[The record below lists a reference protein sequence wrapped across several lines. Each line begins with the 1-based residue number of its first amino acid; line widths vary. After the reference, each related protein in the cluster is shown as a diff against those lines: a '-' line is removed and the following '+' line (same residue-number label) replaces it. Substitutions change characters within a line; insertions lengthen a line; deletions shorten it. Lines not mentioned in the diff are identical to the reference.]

1 MVNLVSPGVS
11 ISVSDESFY
20 ASAGTGTVPL
30 IVIATAQDKTAP
42 DGTGTASNTTKA
54 EAGKLKLITSQRELL
69 QTFGNPLFYSSG
81 SNQLNGYDLNEYG
94 LLAAHSFLGLANRAY
109 VLRADVD
116 LGQLSASSTA
126 PTGTIADGSYW
137 FDTASSLFGLR
148 EWDGSKWVKKD
159 VSVVDSNNVDS
170 GTGGPKRAFG
180 LNGDYAVVAN
190 TATGTASDVKYYEKY
205 SDNWYQVGSTS
216 WASTTSSDF
225 QFGTH
230 LAVPSVQSDGVSSLS
245 SGDVFIQTSTPNQG
259 VSLSVKLFSSS
270 TKAFS
275 SVSAPLYANTNAAYN
290 TIGLA
295 NVSVGNLIAE
305 FENADNDGEFVL
317 KRHNGNSTV
326 VATGSSLA
334 STIDASGNAN
344 VQVVYN
350 GTTVNVAISAT
361 ISGNASAATAEDIV
375 FDINSGLAGASITE
389 LSASLGTNDNVVLTS
404 SVGRDIEIKSLHAD
418 FGPSTIGFGTGVA
431 SADKVYSNFEA
442 LSYEASK
449 TQITG
454 VLAEGTYW
462 YNSSVVKTNV
472 DVLENDATNGWQ
484 TFSKDF
490 QVASSA
496 PSTQSDSTALVA
508 GDLWLDSDD
517 TENYPAFYKWSGSA
531 WASVDNKDQVTADG
545 VIFADFRQ
553 SSSSSLDADAPANTS
568 YPQGIIGFNKRAS
581 AGNVK
586 EWKIN
591 YTPSGTN
598 IGNVWVDASMN
609 KNDGSMYGLRK
620 ATHNLV
626 KSKMQGAITANDDIR
641 AETNSFNIIA
651 APGFPEMLD
660 EMIALSADRR
670 NTAFVVGDTPFRLK
684 ADATSLTNWATNANN
699 ASENGED
706 GLVSSSPYAAVY
718 YPSGQSTN
726 LDGTNV
732 VVPSSHI
739 ALRTL
744 AFNDQVAFPWFAP
757 AGFQR
762 GLVSNATAV
771 GYVDPTSG
779 EFTPVTLNEGQR
791 DTLYQNKV
799 NPIAQFPGRGLSVFG
814 QKTLNPSASALDRIN
829 VARLVTYLRER
840 LDDMV
845 KPFIFEPNDEVTR
858 ANAKSTV
865 DGFLEQLII
874 QRGLFDYI
882 TVCDGTNNTPAR
894 IDRNELYI
902 DIAIQPVKAV
912 EFIYIPIRIQNTL
925 GQTAQ

>member
-1 MVNLVSPGVS
+1 
-11 ISVSDESFY
+11 
-20 ASAGTGTVPL
+20 
-30 IVIATAQDKTAP
+30 
-42 DGTGTASNTTKA
+42 
-54 EAGKLKLITSQRELL
+54 
-69 QTFGNPLFYSSG
+69 
-81 SNQLNGYDLNEYG
+81 
-94 LLAAHSFLGLANRAY
+94 
-109 VLRADVD
+109 
-116 LGQLSASSTA
+116 
-126 PTGTIADGSYW
+126 
-137 FDTASSLFGLR
+137 
-148 EWDGSKWVKKD
+148 
-159 VSVVDSNNVDS
+159 
-170 GTGGPKRAFG
+170 
-180 LNGDYAVVAN
+180 
-190 TATGTASDVKYYEKY
+190 
-205 SDNWYQVGSTS
+205 
-216 WASTTSSDF
+216 
-225 QFGTH
+225 
-230 LAVPSVQSDGVSSLS
+230 
-245 SGDVFIQTSTPNQG
+245 
-259 VSLSVKLFSSS
+259 
-270 TKAFS
+270 
-275 SVSAPLYANTNAAYN
+275 
-290 TIGLA
+290 
-295 NVSVGNLIAE
+295 
-305 FENADNDGEFVL
+305 
-317 KRHNGNSTV
+317 
-326 VATGSSLA
+326 
-334 STIDASGNAN
+334 
-344 VQVVYN
+344 
-350 GTTVNVAISAT
+350 
-361 ISGNASAATAEDIV
+361 
-375 FDINSGLAGASITE
+375 
-389 LSASLGTNDNVVLTS
+389 
-404 SVGRDIEIKSLHAD
+404 
-418 FGPSTIGFGTGVA
+418 
-431 SADKVYSNFEA
+431 
-442 LSYEASK
+442 
-449 TQITG
+449 
-454 VLAEGTYW
+454 
-462 YNSSVVKTNV
+462 
-472 DVLENDATNGWQ
+472 
-484 TFSKDF
+484 
-490 QVASSA
+490 
-496 PSTQSDSTALVA
+496 
-508 GDLWLDSDD
+508 
-517 TENYPAFYKWSGSA
+517 
-531 WASVDNKDQVTADG
+531 
-545 VIFADFRQ
+545 
-553 SSSSSLDADAPANTS
+553 
-568 YPQGIIGFNKRAS
+568 
-581 AGNVK
+581 
-586 EWKIN
+586 
-591 YTPSGTN
+591 
-598 IGNVWVDASMN
+598 MN

-762 GLVSNATAV
+762 GLVSNATSV

-925 GQTAQ
+925 GQTAE

>member
-1 MVNLVSPGVS
+1 MGNTTS
-11 ISVSDESFY
+11 
-20 ASAGTGTVPL
+20 
-30 IVIATAQDKTAP
+30 
-42 DGTGTASNTTKA
+42 GTAT
-54 EAGKLKLITSQRELL
+54 
-69 QTFGNPLFYSSG
+69 
-81 SNQLNGYDLNEYG
+81 
-94 LLAAHSFLGLANRAY
+94 
-109 VLRADVD
+109 
-116 LGQLSASSTA
+116 
-126 PTGTIADGSYW
+126 
-137 FDTASSLFGLR
+137 
-148 EWDGSKWVKKD
+148 
-159 VSVVDSNNVDS
+159 
-170 GTGGPKRAFG
+170 
-180 LNGDYAVVAN
+180 
-190 TATGTASDVKYYEKY
+190 DVKYYEKF
-205 SDNWYQVGSTS
+205 SDNWYQIGTTS
-216 WASTTSSDF
+216 WGSTTSSDF
-225 QFGTH
+225 QFGSH
-230 LAVPSVQSDGVSSLS
+230 LAVPSKQSDGVTNLS
-245 SGDVFIQTSTPNQG
+245 SGDVYVQTTTPNSDA
-259 VSLSVKLFSSS
+259 SLSVKLYSSS

-275 SVSAPLYANTNAAYN
+275 SVSAPLYANTDAAYN

-305 FENADNDGEFVL
+305 FNNADTEAELVL
-317 KRHNGNSTV
+317 KRHNGKSSV
-326 VATGSSLA
+326 VATGTSLA
-334 STIDASGNAN
+334 STFDASGNAN

-361 ISGNASAATAEDIV
+361 ISGNASAATAEDVV

-389 LSASLGTNDNVVLTS
+389 LSASLGTNDNVLLTS
-404 SVGRDIEIKSLHAD
+404 SVGRDIAVNSLHSD
-418 FGPSTIGFGTGVA
+418 FGPSTLGLATGGATVN
-431 SADKVYSNFEA
+431 KVYSNFEA

-454 VLAEGTYW
+454 VLAEGSFW
-462 YNSSVVKTNV
+462 YDSAVTKTNI
-472 DVLENDATNGWQ
+472 DILENDTANGWVS
-484 TFSKDF
+484 FSKDF
-490 QVASSA
+490 QVASTA
-496 PSTQSDSTALVA
+496 PSTQSDAGSLVA

-517 TENYPAFYKWSGSA
+517 TEAFPALYKWSGTA
-531 WASVDNKDQVTADG
+531 WGGVDNTDQVTADG

-626 KSKMQGAITANDDIR
+626 KTKMQGAITSNDDIR
-641 AETNSFNIIA
+641 AETNSFNIITS
-651 APGFPEMLD
+651 PGFPEMLD

-684 ADATSLTNWATNANN
+684 ADATSLTNWATNAGN

-718 YPSGQSTN
+718 YPSGLSTN

-744 AFNDQVAFPWFAP
+744 AFSDQVAFPWFAP

-762 GLVSNATAV
+762 GLVSNATSV

-799 NPIAQFPGRGLSVFG
+799 NPIASFPGRGLSVFG

-925 GQTAQ
+925 GQTAE